1 MVRVQQDGLD
11 EGSFLFLELTEI
23 LRGDDAS
30 GDQTV
35 RLCEQRGLQTIR
47 HEPWSF
53 LLDVDRFA
61 ADAVVELDC
70 GCGCCGICSWM
81 RNDFHQRWPMRTRSG
96 FLHWLMNCEL
106 GMPEE
111 EEAITTSL
119 RVFASISARSFS
131 FSSGLSGAFCLRVS
145 LMCWECLQ
153 CMIMYTPL
161 G

>member
-81 RNDFHQRWPMRTRSG
+81 RNDFHQRHEMGRVEWVADEDALG
-96 FLHWLMNCEL
+96 VLALADEL
-106 GMPEE
+106 RARDAGGGG
-111 EEAITTSL
+111 SYYD
-119 RVFASISARSFS
+119 VFAC
-131 FSSGLSGAFCLRVS
+131 FCIDLR
-145 LMCWECLQ
+145 EELQ
-153 CMIMYTPL
+153 F
-161 G
+161 